1 MKLNRFG
8 RGPLTPDLE
17 ELHAELAS
25 IEIEERQS
33 FAPEL
38 RAELESAHRK
48 MQESRPKPRP
58 LLIASLRVAA
68 AAAALAVVSVPGARA
83 SLVKLVTLAVA
94 GSEQPRVTVEPQAR
108 FVAAAEDRR
117 SFVPKPASDVAPQSE
132 GDESVGWASEPITS
146 LAPDIRY
153 PSLRSQEE
161 ARAIVKLHYP
171 RQLQRRGVHGTVR
184 LILWVDESG
193 KVLDHEVVRASGVER
208 LDQAALAAAPKLRFT
223 PARRQG
229 EPVGTWVEFDIIF
242 QPPREYLLPEA
253 PVVAELGEPQVEADL
268 GLDDDVRPPVL
279 EGEGSTPPVVSRR
292 GNGGIR
298 ALNW

>member
-1 MKLNRFG
+1 MTLNRFERG
-8 RGPLTPDLE
+8 RLTPDLE

-25 IEIEERQS
+25 IEIGERQS

-38 RAELESAHRK
+38 QAELESAHAELQKAPPRR
-48 MQESRPKPRP
+48 RPV
-58 LLIASLRVAA
+58 LTATLQVAA
-68 AAAALAVVSVPGARA
+68 AAAALAVISVPGARA
-83 SLVKLVTLAVA
+83 SLVRLVTSAVS
-94 GSEQPRVTVEPQAR
+94 GSEQPQPTPQLATG
-108 FVAAAEDRR
+108 FIPAAEDRPV
-117 SFVPKPASDVAPQSE
+117 FVAKTASEPASQEEQSV
-132 GDESVGWASEPITS
+132 SWASEPITS

-171 RQLQRRGVHGTVR
+171 RQLQRRGVTGSVR

-193 KVLDHEVVRASGVER
+193 SVLDHEVVRSSSIAR
-208 LDQAALAAAPKLRFT
+208 LDQAALDAAPKLRFT

-229 EPVGTWVEFDIIF
+229 EPVGTWVEFDLIF
-242 QPPREYLLPEA
+242 QPSSEFVIPER
-253 PVVAELGEPQVEADL
+253 PVVAELSEPPVEADL
-268 GLDDDVRPPVL
+268 GLDDDVLPPIL
-279 EGEGSTPPVVSRR
+279 EGEGTPPPVVSRR

>member
-1 MKLNRFG
+1 MKLNRFDGG
-8 RGPLTPDLE
+8 RLTPELE

-38 RAELESAHRK
+38 EAELEGVYA
-48 MQESRPKPRP
+48 ELLAARPRRRP
-58 LLIASLRVAA
+58 VRTATLRVAA
-68 AAAALAVVSVPGARA
+68 AAAALALVSVPGARA
-83 SLVKLVTLAVA
+83 SLVKLVTYAVS
-94 GSEQPRVTVEPQAR
+94 GSEQQPVTPQIATR
-108 FVAAAEDRR
+108 FVPAEEDRPV
-117 SFVPKPASDVAPQSE
+117 FVPQTASRTPDTKQEEPVS
-132 GDESVGWASEPITS
+132 WASEPITS
-146 LAPDIRY
+146 IAPDIRY

-171 RQLQRRGVHGTVR
+171 PQLQRRGVHGSVR

-193 KVLDHEVVRASGVER
+193 DVLDHEVVRSSGVER
-208 LDQAALAAAPKLRFT
+208 LDRAALAAAPKFRFT

-229 EPVGTWVEFDIIF
+229 QPVGTWVEFDVTF
-242 QPPREYLLPEA
+242 QPPSEYVLPDA
-253 PVVAELGEPQVEADL
+253 PVVAELSEPPVETDL
-268 GLDDDVRPPVL
+268 GLEDDVRPPVL
-279 EGEGSTPPVVSRR
+279 EGGGSPPPVVSRR